1 MGEPNVALG
10 VYMNDPVRI
19 RSVLEYYLGEK
30 LPEDWKYEELKG
42 LYPVRDSKG
51 KLTYRQRDLI
61 GKACAWGTHFLLGLE
76 NQEKV
81 NLIFSW
87 RLMEMDCLAY
97 RQEIEAA
104 CEKNHTAGLRYEEE
118 DDFLYCYR
126 KEDRVKPVLNLML
139 YWGKKKWERPLSL
152 REMMKDVSALP
163 VKLQQLA
170 GDYKVHII
178 HMRQIPEEA
187 LQQMDSDLKY
197 VLGIMKRTRSSKK
210 YEAYIRENR
219 EYFARIPKSAVDVID
234 VCTNI
239 KDIRKHL
246 RFVLNEK
253 NREEEADMCYALDQ
267 IQRNAEKKGKRQ
279 GIQQG
284 IRQGIQ
290 ALISTCRELGVSFDE
305 TAARVKEK
313 FSLGDEE
320 TRENMKLYW

>member
-10 VYMNDPVRI
+10 VYMNEPARI

-42 LYPVRDSKG
+42 MYPVRDSKG

-61 GKACAWGTHFLLGLE
+61 GRACAWGTHFLLGLE

-81 NLIFSW
+81 NLIFPW
-87 RLMEMDCLAY
+87 RLMEMDCLTY

-104 CEKNHTAGLRYEEE
+104 CEKNRTKLHCYEEE
-118 DDFLYCYR
+118 DDFLYRYR
-126 KEDRVKPVLNLML
+126 KEERLKSVLNLML

-152 REMMKDVSALP
+152 HEMAEDVSELP

-170 GDYKVHII
+170 GDYNVHII
-178 HMRQIPEEA
+178 QMRQIPEEA
-187 LQQMDSDLKY
+187 LQEMDSDLKY

-219 EYFARIPKSAVDVID
+219 DFFARIPKSAVDVID
-234 VCTNI
+234 TCTNI

-246 RFVLNEK
+246 RFVLNEEK
-253 NREEEADMCYALDQ
+253 RRKRICVMRWTRFRGMRRKKENGRGYRKESAKGYSKEYNRGYS
-267 IQRNAEKKGKRQ
+267 K
-279 GIQQG
+279 
-284 IRQGIQ
+284 
-290 ALISTCRELGVSFDE
+290 
-305 TAARVKEK
+305 
-313 FSLGDEE
+313 
-320 TRENMKLYW
+320 